1 MSPPI
6 NSAYAKQQFK
16 TDSYTITV
24 SDDIVRFTLA
34 APGTATLPFSRNCS
48 IVSGQNQKIIANATG
63 SLAKDLTI
71 AVGSGDTLVGETTL
85 SAGETA
91 FITGDGVLI
100 WNSIGASG
108 VTGNSG
114 FSGYSAF
121 SGYSGK
127 SGFSGISGFSG
138 FSGISGAS
146 GKSGFSGYTGISG
159 FSGYSGTSGRSG
171 YSKA

>member
-1 MSPPI
+1 MAPPI
-6 NSAYAKQQFK
+6 NSSYAQQQFK

-24 SDDIVRFTLA
+24 SDDIIRFTLA

-48 IVSGQNQKIIANATG
+48 IVSGQNQKIIANG
-63 SLAKDLTI
+63 DSGGNDLTI
-71 AVGSGDTLVGETTL
+71 AVGSGDTLIGETTL

-114 FSGYSAF
+114 YSGYSAY

-159 FSGYSGTSGRSG
+159 FSGYSGTTGYSG

>member
-1 MSPPI
+1 MAPPI
-6 NSAYAKQQFK
+6 NSSYAQQQFK

-24 SDDIVRFTLA
+24 SDDIIRFTLA

-48 IVSGQNQKIIANATG
+48 IVSGQNQKIIANG
-63 SLAKDLTI
+63 DSGGNDLTI
-71 AVGSGDTLVGETTL
+71 AVGAGDTLIGETTL

-91 FITGDGVLI
+91 FITGDGVLV

-114 FSGYSAF
+114 YSGYSAY

-159 FSGYSGTSGRSG
+159 FSGYSGTTGYSG

>member
-1 MSPPI
+1 MAPPI
-6 NSAYAKQQFK
+6 NSSYAQQQFK

-34 APGTATLPFSRNCS
+34 APATATLPFSRNCS
-48 IVSGQNQKIIANATG
+48 IVSGQNQKIIANG
-63 SLAKDLTI
+63 DSGGNDLTI
-71 AVGSGDTLVGETTL
+71 AAGAGDTLIGETTL

-91 FITGDGVLI
+91 FITGDGVLV

-114 FSGYSAF
+114 YSGYSAY

-159 FSGYSGTSGRSG
+159 FSGYSGTTGYSG